1 MVPRIISAFVGIP
14 IVMTAVWAG
23 LPWLSLLGAIL
34 ASLGA
39 LEFYRMAQKREARPA
54 VLPGIA
60 WALAFVVNGH
70 GNDWPATGV
79 ALGGAAITLLWHQLW
94 RLVALPIFARFGVVH
109 RSFGDAI
116 VDWVYTAAG
125 AFYIGWTLSLFL
137 LLRVEAN
144 GLAWVMV
151 VVLGSFATDTGALII
166 GKSFGRRALAPRI
179 SPGKTWEGAIG
190 GFILG
195 IGAVLALASLLEL
208 PVSMLESVALGAL
221 VGVSAQVGDLM
232 ESMIKRASGVKDAGR
247 MIPGHGGI
255 LDRLDSVVLVIVVVY
270 HFFIW
275 VIK

>member
-255 LDRLDSVVLVIVVVY
+255 LDRLDSVVFVIVVVY
-270 HFFIW
+270 HFFIL